1 MSIGSLGQN
10 KRVKIMSKL
19 GMGLMRLPLM
29 DENDQTS
36 IDYEEVNKMVDAYM
50 DAGFDYFDTAFVYH
64 EGVGEA
70 AFRKC
75 VVERYPRESFK
86 IATKLPL
93 FVITEESQLEP
104 IFAQQLEN
112 CGVEYFDYYMLHNV
126 SGFTENAWKN
136 VDLYS
141 FIQKKKEEGYIK
153 HIGIST
159 HGNAEFL
166 EEILFDHPELE
177 FVLLQINYLDW
188 EDEGIESRKCLEVA
202 RKYNKQVMIMEP
214 YKGGFLADVPEEAE
228 KIMKEYNPNRSVV
241 SWAMRF
247 VANLEDVEVVLT
259 GASNL
264 EQLESNIRE
273 FNDADPL
280 NDEEMEIISQVSEI
294 INSNITVDCTKCR
307 YCVDTCPEDIDIAKI
322 FDLYNKHKLLETDEW
337 TQFGNAYL
345 NYSKLDGVGIASDC
359 IECENCIEECPQQ
372 INIPEV
378 LKDVAKTFE
387 TEIYG
392 FTD

>member
-1 MSIGSLGQN
+1 MKQ
-10 KRVKIMSKL
+10 L
-19 GMGLMRLPLM
+19 GMGMMRLPLL
-29 DENDQTS
+29 DENDFTS
-36 IDYEEVNKMVDAYM
+36 IDYEQVNQMVDTYM
-50 DAGFDYFDTAFVYH
+50 DAGFNHFDTAYIYH
-64 EGVGEA
+64 EGIGEK
-70 AFRKC
+70 AFKRC
-75 VVERYPRESFK
+75 VAERYPRDSFK

-104 IFAQQLEN
+104 IFAEQLEN

-126 SGFTENAWKN
+126 SGFTETAWKN

-141 FIQKKKEEGYIK
+141 FIQKKKDEGYIN
-153 HIGIST
+153 HIGLST
-159 HGNAEFL
+159 HGDAEFL
-166 EEILFDHPELE
+166 EELLFNHPEIE

-188 EDEGIESRKCLEVA
+188 EDESIESRKCLEVA
-202 RKYNKQVMIMEP
+202 KKYGKPVMVMEPYNGGFLSDVPEDAEKLMRKYNH
-214 YKGGFLADVPEEAE
+214 D
-228 KIMKEYNPNRSVV
+228 RSVV

-247 VANLEDVEVVLT
+247 VANLDVCVILT
-259 GASNL
+259 GASSL
-264 EQLESNIRE
+264 EQLENNIE
-273 FNDADPL
+273 EYENADPL
-280 NDEEMEIISQVSEI
+280 NDEELKILEDVSQI

-307 YCVDTCPEDIDIAKI
+307 YCVDVCAEDIDIAKL
-322 FDLYNKHKLLETDEW
+322 FDLYNKHKILEKDDW

-345 NYSKLDGVGIASDC
+345 NYSKLPDVGIASDC

>member
-1 MSIGSLGQN
+1 MT
-10 KRVKIMSKL
+10 KL
-19 GMGLMRLPLM
+19 GMGMMRLPLV

-36 IDYEEVNKMVDAYM
+36 IDMEQVNKMVDLYM
-50 DAGFDYFDTAFVYH
+50 DAGFNCFDTAFVYH

-70 AFRKC
+70 AFRES
-75 VVERYPRESFK
+75 VVKRYPRDSFK
-86 IATKLPL
+86 VSTKLPL
-93 FVITEESQLEP
+93 FVINEESQLEP
-104 IFAQQLEN
+104 LFAQQLEN
-112 CGVEYFDYYMLHNV
+112 CGVDYFDYYMLHNV

-188 EDEGIESRKCLEVA
+188 DDEGIESRKCWEVA
-202 RKYNKQVMIMEP
+202 RKYNKKVMIMEP
-214 YKGGFLADVPEEAE
+214 YKGGFLADVPQEAE
-228 KIMKEYNPNRSVV
+228 KLMKDYNPDRSVV

-247 VANLEDVEVVLT
+247 VANIDDVCVVYT
-259 GASNL
+259 GASNF
-264 EQLESNIRE
+264 EQLESNIEE
-273 FNDADPL
+273 FKNADPL
-280 NDEEMEIISQVSEI
+280 NDEELAILDEVSEI

-307 YCVDTCPEDIDIAKI
+307 YCVDSCTEEIDIAKI
-322 FDLYNKHKLLETDEW
+322 FDLYNKHKLLEKDDW

-392 FTD
+392 FEN

>member
-112 CGVEYFDYYMLHNV
+112 CGVDYIDYYMLHNV

-166 EEILFDHPELE
+166 EEILFEHPELE

-228 KIMKEYNPNRSVV
+228 KIMKEYNPDRSVV

-247 VANLEDVEVVLT
+247 VANIEDVEVVLT

-264 EQLESNIRE
+264 EQLENNIYE
-273 FNDADPL
+273 FKNADPL
-280 NDEEMEIISQVSEI
+280 DDEEMGIISQVSEI

-307 YCVDTCPEDIDIAKI
+307 YCVDACTEDIDIAKI

>member
-1 MSIGSLGQN
+1 MT
-10 KRVKIMSKL
+10 RL
-19 GMGLMRLPLM
+19 GMGMMRLPLL
-29 DENDQTS
+29 DENNQTS
-36 IDYEEVNKMVDAYM
+36 IDYEHVNKMVDAYM
-50 DAGFDYFDTAFVYH
+50 DAGFNHFDTAYVYH
-64 EGVGEA
+64 EGVGED
-70 AFRKC
+70 AFKKC
-75 VVERYPRESFK
+75 VVDRYPRDSFT
-86 IATKLPL
+86 ISTKLPL
-93 FVITEESQLEP
+93 FIITEESQLEP
-104 IFAQQLEN
+104 IFAEQLKN
-112 CGVEYFDYYMLHNV
+112 CGVEYFDYFMLHNV
-126 SGFTENAWKN
+126 SGFTDTAWKN

-159 HGNAEFL
+159 HGDAEFL

-188 EDEGIESRKCLEVA
+188 EDEAIEARKCWEVA
-202 RKYNKQVMIMEP
+202 RKYDKEILIMEP

-228 KIMKEYNPNRSVV
+228 KLMKEYNPDNSVI

-247 VANLEDVEVVLT
+247 VANLEDVSIVLT
-259 GASNL
+259 GASTL
-264 EQLESNIRE
+264 EQIESNIEE
-273 FNDADPL
+273 FKNAEPL
-280 NDEEMEIISQVSEI
+280 NDDELKLLEEVSEI

-307 YCVDTCPEDIDIAKI
+307 YCVDSCAEEIDIAKL
-322 FDLYNKHKLLETDEW
+322 FDLYNKHKMLGRDDW
-337 TQFGNAYL
+337 SQFGNAYL

-392 FTD
+392 FEN

>member
-1 MSIGSLGQN
+1 MA
-10 KRVKIMSKL
+10 KL
-19 GMGLMRLPLM
+19 GMGMMRLPLL

-36 IDYEEVNKMVDAYM
+36 IDIEHVNKMVDAYM
-50 DAGFDYFDTAFVYH
+50 DAGFNYLFVYH
-64 EGVGEA
+64 EGAGEP
-70 AFRKC
+70 AFKKT
-75 VVERYPRESFK
+75 VVDRYPRDSFK

-104 IFAQQLEN
+104 LFAQQLEN
-112 CGVEYFDYYMLHNV
+112 CGVDYFDYYMLHNV
-126 SGFTENAWKN
+126 SGFTETAWKN

-141 FIQKKKEEGYIK
+141 FIENKKKEGKIK
-153 HIGIST
+153 HIGLST

-166 EEILFDHPELE
+166 EEILFEHPELE

-188 EDEGIESRKCLEVA
+188 EDENIEAKKCLEVA
-202 RKYNKQVMIMEP
+202 RKYDKQVMIMEP

-228 KIMKEYNPNRSVV
+228 KLMKQHNPDRSVV

-247 VANLEDVEVVLT
+247 VANMDACVVLT

-264 EQLESNIRE
+264 EQLENNIEE
-273 FNDADPL
+273 FRNADPL
-280 NDEEMEIISQVSEI
+280 DDEELQILDEVSQI

-307 YCVDTCPEDIDIAKI
+307 YCVESCSEEIDIARL
-322 FDLYNKHKLLETDEW
+322 FDLYNKHKMLKIDEW

-345 NYSKLDGVGIASDC
+345 NYSKLEGVGIASDC
-359 IECENCIEECPQQ
+359 IECELCIEECPQS
-372 INIPEV
+372 INIPDV

-387 TEIYG
+387 TQIYG
-392 FTD
+392 FEN

>member
-1 MSIGSLGQN
+1 MT
-10 KRVKIMSKL
+10 KL
-19 GMGLMRLPLM
+19 GMGMMRLPLV

-36 IDYEEVNKMVDAYM
+36 IDMEQVNKMVDLYM
-50 DAGFDYFDTAFVYH
+50 DAGFNCFDTAFVYH

-70 AFRKC
+70 AFRES
-75 VVERYPRESFK
+75 VVKRYPRDSFK
-86 IATKLPL
+86 VSTKLPL
-93 FVITEESQLEP
+93 FVINEESQLEP
-104 IFAQQLEN
+104 LFAQQLEN
-112 CGVEYFDYYMLHNV
+112 CGVDYFDYYMLHNV

-166 EEILFDHPELE
+166 EEILFEHPELE

-188 EDEGIESRKCLEVA
+188 DDEGIESRKCWEVA
-202 RKYNKQVMIMEP
+202 RKYNKKVMIMEP
-214 YKGGFLADVPEEAE
+214 YKGGFLADVPQEAE
-228 KIMKEYNPNRSVV
+228 KLMKDYNPDRSVV

-247 VANLEDVEVVLT
+247 VANIDDVCVVYT
-259 GASNL
+259 GASNF
-264 EQLESNIRE
+264 EQLESNIEE
-273 FNDADPL
+273 FKNADPL
-280 NDEEMEIISQVSEI
+280 NDEELAILDEVSEI

-307 YCVDTCPEDIDIAKI
+307 YCVDSCTEEIDIAKI
-322 FDLYNKHKLLETDEW
+322 FDLYNKHKLLEKDDW

-392 FTD
+392 FEN

>member
-1 MSIGSLGQN
+1 MILEEI
-10 KRVKIMSKL
+10 IMTKL
-19 GMGLMRLPLM
+19 GMGMMRLPLV

-36 IDYEEVNKMVDAYM
+36 IDMEQVNKMVDLYM
-50 DAGFDYFDTAFVYH
+50 DAGFNCFDTAFVYH

-70 AFRKC
+70 AFRES
-75 VVERYPRESFK
+75 VVKRYPRDSFK
-86 IATKLPL
+86 VSTKLPL
-93 FVITEESQLEP
+93 FVINEESQLEP
-104 IFAQQLEN
+104 LFAQQLEN
-112 CGVEYFDYYMLHNV
+112 CGVDYFDYYMLHNV

-166 EEILFDHPELE
+166 EEILFEHPELE

-188 EDEGIESRKCLEVA
+188 DDEGIESRKCWEVA
-202 RKYNKQVMIMEP
+202 RKYNKKVMIMEP
-214 YKGGFLADVPEEAE
+214 YKGGFLADVPEDAE
-228 KIMKEYNPNRSVV
+228 KLMKDYNPDRSVV

-247 VANLEDVEVVLT
+247 VANIDDVCVVYT
-259 GASNL
+259 GASNF
-264 EQLESNIRE
+264 EQLESNIEE
-273 FNDADPL
+273 FKNADPL
-280 NDEEMEIISQVSEI
+280 NDEELAILDEVSEI

-307 YCVDTCPEDIDIAKI
+307 YCVDSCTEEIDIAKI
-322 FDLYNKHKLLETDEW
+322 FDLYNKHKLLEKDDW

-392 FTD
+392 FEN

>member
-1 MSIGSLGQN
+1 M
-10 KRVKIMSKL
+10 VEL
-19 GMGLMRLPLM
+19 GMGMMRLPIF
-29 DENDQTS
+29 DENDFTS
-36 IDYEEVNKMVDAYM
+36 IDYEQVNKMVDLYM
-50 DAGFDYFDTAFVYH
+50 ESGFNHFDTAYIYH
-64 EGVGEA
+64 EGLGEK
-70 AFRKC
+70 AFKKC
-75 VVERYPRESFK
+75 VAQRYPRDSFK

-93 FVITEESQLEP
+93 FIITEESQLEP
-104 IFAQQLEN
+104 IFAEQLEN

-126 SGFTENAWKN
+126 SGFTEAAWKN

-153 HIGIST
+153 HIGLST

-166 EEILFDHPELE
+166 EEILFEHPELE

-202 RKYNKQVMIMEP
+202 RKYSKPVMIMEP

-228 KIMKEYNPNRSVV
+228 KMMKEYNPDKSVV

-247 VANLEDVEVVLT
+247 VADLDDVCVVLT

-264 EQLESNIRE
+264 EQIESNIYE
-273 FNDADPL
+273 FKNADPL
-280 NDEEMEIISQVSEI
+280 NEEELEIIEKVSEI

-307 YCVDTCPEDIDIAKI
+307 YCVDSCSEDIDIAKL
-322 FDLYNKHKLLETDEW
+322 FDLYNKEKILNNKDWSQL
-337 TQFGNAYL
+337 GNAYL

-359 IECENCIEECPQQ
+359 IECELCIEECPQQ

-387 TEIYG
+387 TEVYG

>member
-1 MSIGSLGQN
+1 
-10 KRVKIMSKL
+10 MSKL

-166 EEILFDHPELE
+166 EEILFEHPELE

>member
-1 MSIGSLGQN
+1 MILEEI
-10 KRVKIMSKL
+10 IMTKL
-19 GMGLMRLPLM
+19 GMGMMRLPLV

-36 IDYEEVNKMVDAYM
+36 IDMEQVNKMVDLYV
-50 DAGFDYFDTAFVYH
+50 DAGFNCFDTAFVYH
-64 EGVGEA
+64 DGVGEA
-70 AFRKC
+70 AFRES
-75 VVERYPRESFK
+75 VVKRYPRDSFK
-86 IATKLPL
+86 ISTKLPL
-93 FVITEESQLEP
+93 FVINEESQLEP
-104 IFAQQLEN
+104 LFAQQLEN
-112 CGVEYFDYYMLHNV
+112 CGVDYFDYYMLHNV

-166 EEILFDHPELE
+166 EEILFEHPELE

-188 EDEGIESRKCLEVA
+188 DDEGIDSRKCWEVA
-202 RKYNKQVMIMEP
+202 RKYNKKVMIMEP
-214 YKGGFLADVPEEAE
+214 YKGGFLADVPQEAE
-228 KIMKEYNPNRSVV
+228 KLMKDYNPDRSVV

-247 VANLEDVEVVLT
+247 VANIDDVCVVYT
-259 GASNL
+259 GASNF
-264 EQLESNIRE
+264 EQLESNIDE
-273 FNDADPL
+273 FKNADPL
-280 NDEEMEIISQVSEI
+280 NDEEIEILREVSDI

-307 YCVDTCPEDIDIAKI
+307 YCVDACTEEIDIAKV
-322 FDLYNKHKLLETDEW
+322 FDLYNKHKMLEKEDW

-345 NYSKLDGVGIASDC
+345 NYSKLPDVGIASDC
-359 IECENCIEECPQQ
+359 IECEACIEECPQS

-392 FTD
+392 FEN

>member
-1 MSIGSLGQN
+1 MARLGF
-10 KRVKIMSKL
+10 
-19 GMGLMRLPLM
+19 GMMRLPVV

-36 IDYEEVNKMVDAYM
+36 VDIEHVNRMVDAFM
-50 DAGFDYFDTAFVYH
+50 ESGFNNFDTAFVYH

-70 AFRKC
+70 AFRKS

-86 IATKLPL
+86 VSTKLPL

-104 IFAQQLEN
+104 LFAQQLEN
-112 CGVEYFDYYMLHNV
+112 CGIDYFDYFLLHNV

-136 VDLYS
+136 VDLFS
-141 FIQKKKEEGYIK
+141 FIRKKKEEGFIR
-153 HIGIST
+153 HIGLST

-166 EEILFDHPELE
+166 EELLFEHPELE

-188 EDEGIESRKCLEVA
+188 EDEGIESKKCLEVA
-202 RKYNKQVMIMEP
+202 KKYNTPVMVMEP

-228 KIMKEYNPNRSVV
+228 KIMKQYNPDRSVV

-247 VANLEDVEVVLT
+247 VANLDGVCMVYT

-264 EQLESNIRE
+264 EQLESNIYE
-273 FNDADPL
+273 FKNADPL
-280 NDEEMEIISQVSEI
+280 NDEEMEIIKQVSEI
-294 INSNITVDCTKCR
+294 ITSNITVDCTKCR
-307 YCVDTCPEDIDIAKI
+307 YCIDSCPEDINIAKI
-322 FDLYNKHKLLETDEW
+322 FDLYNKHKILEMDEW
-337 TQFGNAYL
+337 TPLGNAYL
-345 NYSKLDGVGIASDC
+345 NYTKLDGVGIASDC
-359 IECENCIEECPQQ
+359 IECESCIEECPQV

-378 LKDVAKTFE
+378 LKDVVKTFE
-387 TEIYG
+387 NEIYG

>member
-1 MSIGSLGQN
+1 
-10 KRVKIMSKL
+10 MSKL

-228 KIMKEYNPNRSVV
+228 KIMKEYNPDRSVV

-247 VANLEDVEVVLT
+247 VANIENVEVVLT

-264 EQLESNIRE
+264 EQLESNIKE
-273 FNDADPL
+273 FNNADPL
-280 NDEEMEIISQVSEI
+280 NDEEMEILSQVSEI

-307 YCVDTCPEDIDIAKI
+307 YCVDTCTEDIDIAKI
-322 FDLYNKHKLLETDEW
+322 FDLYNKHKLLEMDEW

>member
-1 MSIGSLGQN
+1 MTDLGF
-10 KRVKIMSKL
+10 
-19 GMGLMRLPLM
+19 GMMRLPIL
-29 DENDQTS
+29 EEGNFKS
-36 IDYEEVNKMVDAYM
+36 IDYEQVNKMVDAYM
-50 DAGFDYFDTAFVYH
+50 DAGFNHFDTAFVYH
-64 EGVGEA
+64 EGIGED
-70 AFRKC
+70 AFKRC
-75 VVERYPRESFK
+75 VVDRYPRESYK

-93 FVITEESQLEP
+93 FIITEESQLEP
-104 IFAQQLEN
+104 IFEEQLKN
-112 CGVEYFDYYMLHNV
+112 CGVDYIDYYMLHNV
-126 SGFTENAWKN
+126 SGFTETAWKN

-166 EEILFDHPELE
+166 EEILFEHPELE

-188 EDEGIESRKCLEVA
+188 EDEGIESKKCWEVA

-228 KIMKEYNPNRSVV
+228 KLMKEHNPDKSVV

-247 VANLEDVEVVLT
+247 VANLDDVSVVLT
-259 GASNL
+259 GASSL
-264 EQLESNIRE
+264 EQLENNIHE
-273 FNDADPL
+273 FKDADPL
-280 NDEEMEIISQVSEI
+280 NEDELKLLEDVSEI

-307 YCVDTCPEDIDIAKI
+307 YCVDSCPEEIDIAKI
-322 FDLYNKHKLLETDEW
+322 FDLYNKHKMLGIEEW

-345 NYSKLDGVGIASDC
+345 NYSKLPDVGIASDC
-359 IECENCIEECPQQ
+359 SECESCIEECPQQ

-378 LKDVAKTFE
+378 LKDVAKVFE

>member
-1 MSIGSLGQN
+1 
-10 KRVKIMSKL
+10 MSKL

-112 CGVEYFDYYMLHNV
+112 CGVDYIDYYMLHNV

-228 KIMKEYNPNRSVV
+228 KIMKEYNPDRSVV

-247 VANLEDVEVVLT
+247 VANIEDVEVVLT

-264 EQLESNIRE
+264 EQLESNIQE

>member
-1 MSIGSLGQN
+1 MILEEI
-10 KRVKIMSKL
+10 IMTKL
-19 GMGLMRLPLM
+19 GMGMMRLPLV

-36 IDYEEVNKMVDAYM
+36 IDMEQVNKMVDLYV
-50 DAGFDYFDTAFVYH
+50 DAGFNCFDTAFVYH
-64 EGVGEA
+64 DGVGEA
-70 AFRKC
+70 AFRES
-75 VVERYPRESFK
+75 VVKRYPRDSFK
-86 IATKLPL
+86 ISTKLPL
-93 FVITEESQLEP
+93 FVINEESQLEP
-104 IFAQQLEN
+104 LFAQQLEN
-112 CGVEYFDYYMLHNV
+112 CGVDYFDYYMLHNV

-166 EEILFDHPELE
+166 EEILFEHPELE

-188 EDEGIESRKCLEVA
+188 DDEGIDSRKCWEVA
-202 RKYNKQVMIMEP
+202 RKYNKKVMIMEP
-214 YKGGFLADVPEEAE
+214 YKGGFLADVPQEAE
-228 KIMKEYNPNRSVV
+228 KLMKDYNPDRSVV

-247 VANLEDVEVVLT
+247 VANIDDVCVVYT
-259 GASNL
+259 GASNF
-264 EQLESNIRE
+264 EQLESTIDE
-273 FNDADPL
+273 FKNADPL
-280 NDEEMEIISQVSEI
+280 NDEEIEILREVSDI

-307 YCVDTCPEDIDIAKI
+307 YCVDACTEEIDIAKV
-322 FDLYNKHKLLETDEW
+322 FDLYNKHKMLEKEDW

-345 NYSKLDGVGIASDC
+345 NYSKLPDVGIASDC
-359 IECENCIEECPQQ
+359 IECEACIEECPQS

-392 FTD
+392 FEN

>member
-1 MSIGSLGQN
+1 MASLGF
-10 KRVKIMSKL
+10 
-19 GMGLMRLPLM
+19 GMMRLPLL
-29 DENDQTS
+29 DEDDVTN
-36 IDYEEVNKMVDAYM
+36 IDIEQVKEMVDVYM
-50 DAGFDYFDTAFVYH
+50 ESGFNHFDTAFVYH
-64 EGVGEA
+64 EGVGEKV
-70 AFRKC
+70 FKEC
-75 VVERYPRESFK
+75 VVDRYPRDSYK

-112 CGVEYFDYYMLHNV
+112 CGVDYFDYYMLHNV
-126 SGFTENAWKN
+126 SGFTETAWKN

-141 FIQKKKEEGYIK
+141 FIQKKKEEGFIK
-153 HIGIST
+153 DIGIST
-159 HGNAEFL
+159 HGDAEFL
-166 EEILFDHPELE
+166 ENILIKHPELD

-188 EDEGIESRKCLEVA
+188 NDEGIESKKCWEVA
-202 RKYNKQVMIMEP
+202 RKYGKSIMVMEP
-214 YKGGFLADVPEEAE
+214 FKGGFLADVPEEAE
-228 KIMKEYNPNRSVV
+228 KLMKNYNPDDPVT

-247 VANLEDVEVVLT
+247 FEGIEDISVILS

-264 EQLESNIRE
+264 DQIKENIESFKNASP
-273 FNDADPL
+273 FN
-280 NDEEMEIISQVSEI
+280 EEELEIIDKVTEI

-307 YCVDTCPEDIDIAKI
+307 YCVDTCPSDINIAKI
-322 FDLYNKHKLLETDEW
+322 FDLYNKHKMLKLDEW

-345 NYSKLDGVGIASDC
+345 NYTKLPDVGIASDC